1 MPEAGTEIRREV
13 RIGAR
18 PEVVYSF
25 FTDSDKMTRWKGVK
39 AELEPQ
45 PGGIYRVDINGRD
58 VASGRF
64 LELEPYRRIV
74 FTWGWEAPGHP
85 VPPGSST
92 VEVSFQAAGGGTLVT
107 LVHRDLPA
115 GAEMA
120 HEEGWDLF
128 LPRLV
133 AAAAGSTD

>member
-13 RIGAR
+13 RIEAR

-74 FTWGWEAPGHP
+74 FTCCDPLAVVHCR
-85 VPPGSST
+85 GSS
-92 VEVSFQAAGGGTLVT
+92 S
-107 LVHRDLPA
+107 HSSPPKRC
-115 GAEMA
+115 
-120 HEEGWDLF
+120 
-128 LPRLV
+128 
-133 AAAAGSTD
+133 